1 MPGAA
6 LRRRRVA
13 SGAGQDFVP
22 PPLPHGL
29 DWTRRRAR
37 WSLDGPGRRRGAK
50 TGSPAGG
57 AVVVDLMDAQ
67 DLPMGSEGE
76 EPLVLRLEDLLPDGA
91 GEVVFSAADSTSVEL
106 LADSPLTGAGFADN
120 HVTAAG
126 VDVTGLSYCSFESGL
141 TLYYPSEIPLIVSP
155 DLV

>member
-6 LRRRRVA
+6 LRRLRVA
-13 SGAGQDFVP
+13 SGAGQDYVP
-22 PPLPHGL
+22 PPLRHGL

-37 WSLDGPGRRRGAK
+37 WSLDGPRRRRGVK

-57 AVVVDLMDAQ
+57 AVVVDPMDAQ

-76 EPLVLRLEDLLPDGA
+76 EPLVLRLEDLLPDEA
-91 GEVVFSAADSTSVEL
+91 GEVVFSAADTTPVNL
-106 LADSPLTGAGFADN
+106 LADSPLTGAGFADS
-120 HVTAAG
+120 HVTASG